1 MSLPFQFSIVRRSPW
16 SKKKLNRMQRHENTS
31 SWINSNFFNV
41 YSIMQRNCKH
51 RSIDFRKHK
60 KLNRAFFVTLH
71 DFFRCLHNK
80 YVSIMKTR
88 NEKDFVKVEMTVHKW
103 YKIIITR
110 PCPQSTKNPQK
121 RWLQILSQV
130 QEILKYFSLE
140 QLNIFLTQQNAI
152 SKKITTLDET
162 L

>member
-1 MSLPFQFSIVRRSPW
+1 
-16 SKKKLNRMQRHENTS
+16 
-31 SWINSNFFNV
+31 
-41 YSIMQRNCKH
+41 
-51 RSIDFRKHK
+51 
-60 KLNRAFFVTLH
+60 
-71 DFFRCLHNK
+71 
-80 YVSIMKTR
+80 MKTR
-88 NEKDFVKVEMTVHKW
+88 NGNNFVKVEMTVHEF
-103 YKIIITR
+103 YKIITR